1 MKNDV
6 GWMKN
11 EEWWS
16 MYEEWWRMMKN
27 ELRIMKDEWWWFQA
41 VEQTYVIVESLSQLK
56 NKLKSCDKHLFYA
69 LGI

>member
-1 MKNDV
+1 MKEGCMKNDD
-6 GWMKN
+6 GW
-11 EEWWS
+11 WW
-16 MYEEWWRMMKN
+16 MNEEWWRMN
-27 ELRIMKDEWWWFQA
+27 DMKDEWWWFQA